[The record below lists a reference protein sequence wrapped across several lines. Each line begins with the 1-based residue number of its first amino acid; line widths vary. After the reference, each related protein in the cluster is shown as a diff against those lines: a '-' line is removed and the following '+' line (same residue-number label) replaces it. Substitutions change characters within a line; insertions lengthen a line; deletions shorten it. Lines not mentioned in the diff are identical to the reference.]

1 MLNFPRWLATV
12 TTLAVSLAAASSA
25 PAADKL
31 LKGSN
36 DLNPPGKQSQI
47 IEAGDCS
54 EKVKKHA
61 PNVGFVCMESSDPA
75 ADVGSHPTADLGG
88 ASERTSS
95 SPKVK
100 AAARTYSFSNTR
112 TFYYGIGG
120 RTYGSINWTKAMYF
134 NGRQGNINQ
143 RGVAFSGPP
152 IRQDFRVNTYWG
164 SNHTLQHRTRRIVPS
179 TGRWAGSASMPTF
192 RPFFNHSSND
202 AHYN

>member
-1 MLNFPRWLATV
+1 MLNFPRWLAAV

-88 ASERTSS
+88 A
-95 SPKVK
+95 
-100 AAARTYSFSNTR
+100 
-112 TFYYGIGG
+112 
-120 RTYGSINWTKAMYF
+120 
-134 NGRQGNINQ
+134 
-143 RGVAFSGPP
+143 
-152 IRQDFRVNTYWG
+152 
-164 SNHTLQHRTRRIVPS
+164 
-179 TGRWAGSASMPTF
+179 
-192 RPFFNHSSND
+192 
-202 AHYN
+202 